1 MTRKKQAKQ
10 TEIPSASPQLAIDWT
25 GGQTLPGSPAPQ
37 PVAAG
42 GTGDALRGRHQARK
56 AQRETCPTITTPRD
70 VHDLLGPEMS
80 VLAQE
85 QLRVLLLN
93 TRNLV
98 IGQPRHLPGKR
109 EFVDGATRRG
119 AAARRRGG
127 GPQHH
132 HQPQP
137 PRRGDPSPSPED
149 VSITRELTQAAKLLG
164 VELLDHI
171 VIGGERFVSLK
182 ERGLMAA

>member
-1 MTRKKQAKQ
+1 MPRKKNAKQ

-25 GGQTLPGSPAPQ
+25 GGQTLLE
-37 PVAAG
+37 
-42 GTGDALRGRHQARK
+42 ALRRNQWLLGELAMRYEVATRP
-56 AQRETCPTITTPRD
+56 ECPEDPPSITTPRD

-80 VLAQE
+80 ALAQE

-98 IGQPRHLPGKR
+98 VGQRVIYQGNVNSSMVRPAEVLRPAVVEAVPSIIISHNHPS
-109 EFVDGATRRG
+109 
-119 AAARRRGG
+119 
-127 GPQHH
+127 
-132 HQPQP
+132 
-137 PRRGDPSPSPED
+137 GDPSPSPED

-182 ERGLMAA
+182 ERGLMG